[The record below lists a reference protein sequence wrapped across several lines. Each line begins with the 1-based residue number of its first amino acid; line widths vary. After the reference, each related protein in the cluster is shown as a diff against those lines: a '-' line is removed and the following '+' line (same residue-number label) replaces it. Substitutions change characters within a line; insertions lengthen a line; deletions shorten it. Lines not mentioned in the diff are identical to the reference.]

1 MSAAELALSVR
12 YSVMPNSSRPDGP
25 QLTSRT
31 VFFVGNGVLRVASDA
46 AENQPGQAL
55 RSPSWAEYMDNLWSF
70 IKPPATSP
78 GFLSLEDFSR
88 LPAPRQAEWFD
99 REFRELH
106 GPGIDV
112 AALRLHLLGRV
123 LHPDDQIFSNPLLR
137 QLADL
142 IAGSARSSAA
152 GVCEVD
158 VITTN
163 VDCALEQ
170 NIARAIDEL
179 GGIGRDQGNR
189 PPDTAEPLA
198 VRRAI
203 IETIV
208 DFTLSARWEIA
219 AAGSGCEVRVRL
231 WKLHGCLRDLKIQLS
246 GDAEMTR
253 DVLRMAGDSQIGL
266 FGYVPVDML
275 AANLSGNWK
284 QTHHPDRRPG
294 LHTGVFTQS
303 EYFRNLF
310 VLTRG
315 EPEAAE
321 AGDRHLAVRDEQW
334 YRLNE
339 FRELLASRPLIF
351 VGYSI
356 PEVDVDVVYALQRYR
371 QRDDR
376 IERWQLRAERE
387 RSASADERLRQL
399 GVDPWPF
406 EVSAI
411 GFAAIPGK
419 LNAARRHEWRSVSA
433 DPLGLHPER
442 DWRRALEGVAAKA
455 WLEPQL
461 RALRS
466 LSQPGNA
473 PTTIRSTSGEH
484 RLVVAGLGSIW
495 HAIALTTPADFPV
508 KRRVSA
514 RLISVDAQL
523 PGGSGLVPAMVAAAA
538 AGPTAVGSLTFFSN
552 VPRVWSN
559 WDEIEDMCL
568 SAGVEVHAWHPD
580 PDDHE
585 HGPQSVARTSHA
597 ILFDPTKEGDSRLPR
612 QRFIMDV
619 QALADESLSRQ
630 VTDWSALKVPAAR
643 LAEGFQ
649 EGSEEDF
656 LFVDKEAAPD
666 IFAHWKGPTVY
677 ETGASGDELVTRLK
691 KAGVKPTIWTA
702 GVGSFVRTLVALA
715 GRVPSEQ
722 VYASGPQA
730 VLNYLADDTRLA
742 PFTKCAD
749 LRERYL
755 AKVISFG
762 RAGIWDVNGVGF
774 STFDEL
780 DYGVWLRER
789 WQDLASSVW
798 DLLGTGADAALTIPH
813 PRIGSGVLTT
823 IHDGGLMALW
833 RWHDGRTEQVA
844 VKIGTTTEGEGDPS
858 VITVRCEIE
867 GIPPEQ
873 RPAPVFIRINPE
885 HMTFA
890 VGDLEEI
897 LPPSPPIRRNTL
909 AAGDVV
915 RGAMAYG
922 LWTAAYRLPADRPT
936 DIQRI
941 FLASAAL
948 ASLKCYAGS
957 FVDFLKVLEQLR
969 GTPTWRALWSFD
981 QGPLISGQ

>member
-1 MSAAELALSVR
+1 MS
-12 YSVMPNSSRPDGP
+12 NSSSAGSP

-31 VFFVGNGVLRVASDA
+31 VFFIGNGVLRIASSTG
-46 AENQPGQAL
+46 ENQAGRAL

-70 IKPPATSP
+70 IKPPAKSP

-99 REFRELH
+99 RKFRELH

-123 LHPDDQIFSNPLLR
+123 LHPDDRILSNPLLR

-142 IAGSARSSAA
+142 IVGSARSAA
-152 GVCEVD
+152 SGVCDID

-170 NIARAIDEL
+170 NIARAIEEL
-179 GGIGRDQGNR
+179 GGIGRAQGSR
-189 PPDTAEPLA
+189 PMDTAQPLA
-198 VRRAI
+198 VRRAV
-203 IETIV
+203 IETVV
-208 DFTLSARWEIA
+208 DFRLSARWEIS
-219 AAGSGCEVRVRL
+219 AAGSGCEVTVRL

-246 GDAEMTR
+246 GDTEMTR
-253 DVLRMAGDSQIGL
+253 DVLSMADDAEIGL
-266 FGYVPVDML
+266 CGYVPIDTL
-275 AANLSGNWK
+275 AANLSGNWR
-284 QTHHPDRRPG
+284 QTHDPDSLPR
-294 LHTGVFTQS
+294 LHSGVFTQS
-303 EYFRNLF
+303 EYFRNLL

-315 EPEAAE
+315 EPEAVE
-321 AGDRHLAVRDEQW
+321 AGDRPIAVRDEQW
-334 YRLNE
+334 HRLNE
-339 FRELLASRPLIF
+339 FRELLFSRPLVF

-371 QRDDR
+371 QRDDL
-376 IERWQLRAERE
+376 IERWQLREERE

-399 GVDPWPF
+399 GINPWPF

-442 DWRRALEGVAAKA
+442 DWRKALERVAAQA

-461 RALRS
+461 QALRS
-466 LSQPGNA
+466 LSQA
-473 PTTIRSTSGEH
+473 ESAETATRSASGTH

-508 KRRVSA
+508 ERRVSA
-514 RLISVDAQL
+514 RLISVDSQL

-538 AGPTAVGSLTFFSN
+538 AGPTAVGFLTFFSN
-552 VPRVWSN
+552 VPREWSN

-568 SAGVEVHAWHPD
+568 SAGVAVHSWHPD

-585 HGPQSVARTSHA
+585 RGPASVARTSHA
-597 ILFDPTKEGDSRLPR
+597 ILFDPTKKEDSRLPR

-619 QALADESLSRQ
+619 QALADESLSHQ
-630 VTDWSALKVPAAR
+630 VADWSALKVPAAR
-643 LAEGFQ
+643 LPEGFQ
-649 EGSEEDF
+649 KDSQEDF
-656 LFVDKEAAPD
+656 LFVDKEADPD
-666 IFAHWKGPTVY
+666 IFSHWKGPTVY

-691 KAGVKPTIWTA
+691 EAGVKPTIWTA
-702 GVGSFVRTLVALA
+702 GVGSFVRTVVALA

-722 VYASGPQA
+722 VYASGPQG
-730 VLNYLADDTRLA
+730 VLNYIEADTRLA

-762 RAGIWDVNGVGF
+762 RPGIWDVEGVGF
-774 STFDEL
+774 SYFDEL
-780 DYGVWLRER
+780 EYGVWLREH
-789 WQDLASSVW
+789 WQELASSVW
-798 DLLGTGADAALTIPH
+798 DLLGAGADGALAGPH

-844 VKIGTTTEGEGDPS
+844 IKIGTTVQGEGGS
-858 VITVRCEIE
+858 SAITVKSEIA
-867 GIPPEQ
+867 GTPPEQ
-873 RPAPVFIRINPE
+873 CPEPVFIRVNPRQ
-885 HMTFA
+885 MTFS

-909 AAGDVV
+909 AAGDTV
-915 RGAMAYG
+915 RGVMAYG
-922 LWTAAYRLPADRPT
+922 LWTAAYRLPPGQPT

-948 ASLKCYAGS
+948 ASLKCYVGS

-969 GTPTWRALWSFD
+969 GTRAWRALWD
-981 QGPLISGQ
+981 LD